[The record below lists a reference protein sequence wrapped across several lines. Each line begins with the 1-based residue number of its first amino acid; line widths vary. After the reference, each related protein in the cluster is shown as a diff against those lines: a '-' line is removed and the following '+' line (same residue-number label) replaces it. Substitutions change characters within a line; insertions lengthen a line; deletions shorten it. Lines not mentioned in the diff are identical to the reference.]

1 MVKSMKYKSIWLDN
15 DLNKNIK
22 ELDKDLDLD
31 ILIIGGGLTGINTL
45 YNLKDTT
52 LNIALVDAME
62 VGHGVSG
69 HTTGKI
75 TYLQELIYQDLTKL
89 YSKNVAK
96 KYYKSQITA
105 INDIVNTIKKERI
118 KCDLDKVDSYVFTT
132 NKDEIKNIRIEKDI
146 LKSFGAN
153 VTEQFGNI
161 DKLNSTYAIKVSDTY
176 VFHPIKYLYALKNI
190 CLKSNKQIYEN
201 TKIINIEKCDNKYIC
216 KTTKY
221 TITTK
226 KVILACHYPFF
237 TFPFLSPLKFGIE
250 KSYISASICDYKKY
264 SLITAKNPSKSIR
277 FHKDKNEYKIFLTN
291 SNKICNKINE
301 ENNFDNLINK
311 SHSLNLNPEYIWK
324 NDDIISVDKLPY
336 IGRLENDNDNL
347 LIATAYNTWGMTN
360 SYLAG
365 IILSDIILNRHNQF
379 ENLFNPLRVKSLKTF
394 VNYIDNIACNM
405 KGFIESK
412 IVKNKDWYSNN
423 VEIKNIN
430 GINVGIYKENDKVY
444 KVNTKCPHLG
454 CSLIFNE
461 KEKTWDCP
469 CHASRFDING
479 KCIKGPSRYDISYK
493 E

>member
-105 INDIVNTIKKERI
+105 INNIVNTIKKERI

-190 CLKSNKQIYEN
+190 CLKFNKQIYEN

-250 KSYISASICDYKKY
+250 KSYISASINDYKKY
-264 SLITAKNPSKSIR
+264 SLITAKNSSKSIR

-291 SNKICNKINE
+291 SNKICNEINE
-301 ENNFDNLINK
+301 EYNFDNLINK

-324 NDDIISVDKLPY
+324 NDDIMSVDKLPY

-430 GINVGIYKENDKVY
+430 GVNVGIYKENDKVY